1 MEFCR
6 GLLGQ
11 LRSRKG
17 DRSGFT
23 LVELL
28 VVISIIALLISIL
41 LPSLQKAREQT
52 KQVLCM
58 TNLRGIA
65 EAGLTYA
72 VEDRNENAIPVH
84 FKMWQTGADFEDIYF
99 SRSGWGG
106 KSGKMKG
113 AASTQ
118 WMGTINF
125 LGPATRGLNR
135 TIYKTKFPDYRATGD
150 AAGMQADTELNLKIF
165 KCPSDKGYPGG
176 LNVGIS
182 KLSGWRT
189 GGSQADVSAYDF
201 FGNSYTAQ
209 QVWVQYIGGFPHD
222 FLMSNTVFLRPLS
235 RVPNGA
241 RTILYQE
248 FAAKDAHKFPRPED
262 NDPCDPNGDTGDR
275 RGVTPPAD
283 KEIARGWHKKNWFF
297 NQVFTDGH
305 AEYMRM
311 KGVKCEDV
319 VGFSGTQCC
328 GCDGESENCSNRRII
343 MRGPRWQLDALP
355 SPPIVTNIKAG
366 SRQ

>member
-1 MEFCR
+1 MGFCR

-11 LRSRKG
+11 LRSRKS

-72 VEDRNENAIPVH
+72 VDDRNENAIPVH
-84 FKMWQTGADFEDIYF
+84 FKMWQSDAKFEDLFY
-99 SRSGWGG
+99 SRAGWGG
-106 KSGKMKG
+106 KSGTG
-113 AASTQ
+113 GRNQ
-118 WMGTINF
+118 EMGTNNYM
-125 LGPATRGLNR
+125 GPSTRALNR
-135 TIYKTKFPDYRATGD
+135 TIYKSKFPDYKATQD
-150 AAGMQADTELNLKIF
+150 YDGMTADTELNLKIF

-176 LNVGIS
+176 VNVAVSELNYWNG
-182 KLSGWRT
+182 SGGP
-189 GGSQADVSAYDF
+189 GGGVPAYDF

-209 QVWVQYIGGFPHD
+209 QQWVQYIGGNPHS
-222 FLMSNTVFLRPLS
+222 FLMSNTVFLRPQS
-235 RVPNGA
+235 RVPNAA

-248 FAAKDAHKFPRPED
+248 LAAKDAHRYPRPED
-262 NDPCDPNGDTGDR
+262 NDPCDPNGQTGDR
-275 RGVTPPAD
+275 RPISSPFD
-283 KEIARGWHKKNWFF
+283 KEIAGGWHKKNWFF
-297 NQVFTDGH
+297 NQVFADGH

-311 KGVKCEDV
+311 KGVRCEEV
-319 VGFSGTQCC
+319 VGFSGTSCC
-328 GCDGESENCSNRRII
+328 GQCDPPQSPNCSNRRII
-343 MRGPRWQLDALP
+343 TRGPRWQLDALP
-355 SPPIVTNIKAG
+355 SPPIVTNIKAN
-366 SRQ
+366 